1 MRCCIARTLPTPS
14 PAVNLGKTP
23 CLYRSTHPPRRL
35 VVQICRAELSTS
47 VRICPRTPGKIAAGR
62 RENLL
67 PFHCDRAP
75 ASVDK
80 APWRVNAEKRSSAGA
95 SVGRKRL
102 EHARRKRSQ
111 PPARAKSRACPDN
124 PAQPARGHLREQIPA
139 SICRDTHPPAR
150 TELNFSPDS
159 GSKSAWAPS
168 VRRRTTVVVDL
179 GSHPHFLSLRVLWR
193 TFAPLRASPGRAESA
208 RDLASGPSGHLS
220 NRGHRLAVRWKILH
234 PCPRNHARCFTLPR

>member
-14 PAVNLGKTP
+14 PAANLGKTLF
-23 CLYRSTHPPRRL
+23 LYRSTHPPRRL

-80 APWRVNAEKRSSAGA
+80 APWRVNAEKRSSADA
-95 SVGRKRL
+95 SVGKKRL

-111 PPARAKSRACPDN
+111 PPARAKSRAWPDN

-159 GSKSAWAPS
+159 GSKSAWRPFRSTSNNRGGRPRFPPALLVASRP
-168 VRRRTTVVVDL
+168 L
-179 GSHPHFLSLRVLWR
+179 AYLRVSAR
-193 TFAPLRASPGRAESA
+193 RAESA
-208 RDLASGPSGHLS
+208 RDLASGPPGHLS

-234 PCPRNHARCFTLPR
+234 PCPRNHARCSTLPR